1 MAAPTV
7 EQFKAKF
14 PVFDQAPDAV
24 LQAQLDAAE
33 RYWDEGALGA
43 ELYFEAVAYQA
54 ADLLSKQPFGTQ
66 MALTT
71 DDEDNVFQLHIERYI
86 YPRVARRML
95 LTGTDI
101 D

>member
-1 MAAPTV
+1 MAAPTL

-14 PVFDQAPDAV
+14 PVFSEAGDTV

-33 RYWDEGALGA
+33 RYWDESAMGE

-66 MALTT
+66 MALNT
-71 DDEDNVFQLHIERYI
+71 DDEENVFQRHLEKEI
-86 YPRVARRML
+86 YPRVARRMM
-95 LTGTDI
+95 LTGTDL